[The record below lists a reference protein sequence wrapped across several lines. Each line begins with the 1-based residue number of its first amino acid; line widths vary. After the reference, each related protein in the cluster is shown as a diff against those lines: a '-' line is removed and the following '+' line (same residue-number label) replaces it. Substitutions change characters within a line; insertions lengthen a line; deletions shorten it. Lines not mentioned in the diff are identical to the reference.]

1 MATSRAGRGAA
12 DAIVRSLTE
21 RVRQM
26 RLVLAPPTPEVM
38 EAALAVRA
46 RYASMDLDLVDAVN
60 VALAAEYGT
69 DAILTRDL
77 RDFRALRPTGADT
90 PASGSS
96 PTISDRS
103 STSQAP
109 ACSVSSRC
117 SGSVARFRY
126 SCTAQPLPSGS
137 VKYMKVAP
145 SASEYRTG
153 SETSRPRATR
163 SAWAFS
169 MSATTSWRPW

>member
-12 DAIVRSLTE
+12 DAIVRSLAE

-46 RYASMDLDLVDAVN
+46 RYAPMDLDLVDAVN

-77 RDFRALRPTGADT
+77 RDFRALRPTG
-90 PASGSS
+90 G
-96 PTISDRS
+96 
-103 STSQAP
+103 
-109 ACSVSSRC
+109 
-117 SGSVARFRY
+117 RY
-126 SCTAQPLPSGS
+126 SCFRILPDDL
-137 VKYMKVAP
+137 
-145 SASEYRTG
+145 
-153 SETSRPRATR
+153 
-163 SAWAFS
+163 
-169 MSATTSWRPW
+169 